1 MILGLCAFGVL
12 VFLYWLEARGKKKG
26 KRGSNKDV
34 WGKDTDA
41 QYFFFEDFHS
51 NFK

>member
-12 VFLYWLEARGKKKG
+12 VFFYWLDQRKDEKYLRT
-26 KRGSNKDV
+26 NKDV

-41 QYFFFEDFHS
+41 QYFMFEDFHD
-51 NFK
+51 KL